1 LLWELGCVRPALPS
15 LLRAAALCAGAC
27 GASWPQGSVC
37 LRPRRSGPSPRPSPE
52 VSGHPGRGDPAR
64 CPARPVPRAG
74 RRPGPGATGPAP
86 PLPVRDRPGM
96 GVGTGAP
103 SPDRSD
109 GLCGTRSSLAGRRA
123 RTRNPPMF
131 RSRGP
136 WQRRWVIVDDVV
148 TTGATLAAVCL
159 ALGQVPR
166 LAVTATSAASGR
178 RVSRG
183 TNLNNR

>member
-1 LLWELGCVRPALPS
+1 MSGRLCRACSGQLRSAPERVVPPGLRVRSAFVHEGAARVLVHR
-15 LLRAAALCAGAC
+15 LKYQGIRAAATLLAAPL
-27 GASWPQGSVC
+27 AQY
-37 LRPRRSGPSPRPSPE
+37 LE
-52 VSGHPGRGDPAR
+52 PADVLV
-64 CPARPVPRAG
+64 PVPRVLLRRYRFGTDQAWELAQALRALTGVTVCAG
-74 RRPGPGATGPAP
+74 LAAP
-86 PLPVRDRPGM
+86 LWTPP
-96 GVGTGAP
+96 
-103 SPDRSD
+103 
-109 GLCGTRSSLAGRRA
+109 LAGRRA